1 MMSEQTDVTAQN
13 ALCSNVAE
21 HCRSG
26 DFVSEAA
33 LGRDGMRQCP
43 NITVI
48 LDRLRSAHN
57 TGNIFRL
64 AEALGAKEVICCGY
78 TPCPPHPK
86 LAKTAM
92 GADTMVPSRSF
103 PTALDAI
110 NTLREETPGIE
121 ILAVEPLP
129 EAVDAW
135 AYPYRFPV
143 ALIFGNEALGISPEA
158 LEAADAAVGL
168 PMFGE
173 KASINV
179 GNCAAVV
186 LYAAAAKFLADTRR

>member
-1 MMSEQTDVTAQN
+1 MTETASP
-13 ALCSNVAE
+13 L
-21 HCRSG
+21 
-26 DFVSEAA
+26 
-33 LGRDGMRQCP
+33 RQCP
-43 NITVI
+43 APLGHEETEPQRRPSPHITVV

-64 AEALGAKEVICCGY
+64 AEALGAREVICCGY

-92 GADTMVPSRSF
+92 GADAMVPSRSF

-110 NTLREETPGIE
+110 KALRAETPGIE

-129 EAVDAW
+129 ESVNAW
-135 AYPYRFPV
+135 AYPWRFPV

-158 LEAADAAVGL
+158 LEAADATVGL
-168 PMFGE
+168 PMFGA

-186 LYAAAAKFLADTRR
+186 LYAAAAKYLADSRS

>member
-1 MMSEQTDVTAQN
+1 MSVCEETGSS
-13 ALCSNVAE
+13 CPSVAG

-26 DFVSEAA
+26 DAVS
-33 LGRDGMRQCP
+33 P
-43 NITVI
+43 SITVI

-103 PTALDAI
+103 PTALDAVR
-110 NTLREETPGIE
+110 TLREETPGIE

-129 EAVDAW
+129 DSVDAW
-135 AYPYRFPV
+135 QYPYHFPV

-158 LEAADAAVGL
+158 LEAADATVGL

-173 KASINV
+173 KSSINV

-186 LYAAAAKFLADTRR
+186 LYAAAAKFLADSPRR

>member
-1 MMSEQTDVTAQN
+1 MIVCEGTDSS
-13 ALCSNVAE
+13 CP
-21 HCRSG
+21 
-26 DFVSEAA
+26 SEA
-33 LGRDGMRQCP
+33 GHYRGGDIVSPEM
-43 NITVI
+43 TVV

-92 GADTMVPSRSF
+92 GADAMVPSRSF

-110 NTLREETPGIE
+110 RALREETPGIE

-129 EAVDAW
+129 ESVDAW
-135 AYPYRFPV
+135 QYPYRFPV

-158 LEAADAAVGL
+158 LEAADATVGL

>member
-1 MMSEQTDVTAQN
+1 MTTGEQSPG
-13 ALCSNVAE
+13 LK
-21 HCRSG
+21 
-26 DFVSEAA
+26 
-33 LGRDGMRQCP
+33 P

-92 GADTMVPSRSF
+92 GAETMVPSRSF

-110 NTLREETPGIE
+110 RALRRND
-121 ILAVEPLP
+121 LL
-129 EAVDAW
+129 
-135 AYPYRFPV
+135 
-143 ALIFGNEALGISPEA
+143 
-158 LEAADAAVGL
+158 AAV
-168 PMFGE
+168 
-173 KASINV
+173 
-179 GNCAAVV
+179 
-186 LYAAAAKFLADTRR
+186 